1 MIYMTFI
8 YQTVS
13 QCIAAIQ
20 IEQQSPFNFYWYNQS
35 TKSDRLV
42 HIYIFFNLYPNKNLE
57 FRQFAKHNI
66 TINK

>member
-20 IEQQSPFNFYWYNQS
+20 IEQHSPFDFYWYNQS
-35 TKSDRLV
+35 TKSGRLV
-42 HIYIFFNLYPNKNLE
+42 HVYIL
-57 FRQFAKHNI
+57 
-66 TINK
+66 